1 MSIEGAYP
9 GVNFSEIH
17 CGEGTVFNSRT
28 ELAGQR
34 NVFSYTS
41 PVYATVNGKPIRSWD
56 DHLGYMQHAID
67 WLNNGGTIRQR
78 RGRKS
83 SIAAFEQAGLFT
95 NSGRANRGKQRGGRK
110 VFRSRPRTSIECSSA
125 KTAKHQRR
133 RIGRPPASL
142 LRWAASMNAMIS
154 SVSSGATGGI
164 RVWKNFTI
172 CFSNGP

>member
-78 RGRKS
+78 RGPEVFHRS
-83 SIAAFEQAGLFT
+83 LRT
-95 NSGRANRGKQRGGRK
+95 GRAVYEQRARE
-110 VFRSRPRTSIECSSA
+110 SRQ
-125 KTAKHQRR
+125 TARR
-133 RIGRPPASL
+133 
-142 LRWAASMNAMIS
+142 
-154 SVSSGATGGI
+154 
-164 RVWKNFTI
+164 
-172 CFSNGP
+172 